1 MTQEVEPESGPA
13 MMLRRGKRIRAKRAG
28 YGEMPLGDGL
38 IAGVLDDS
46 DR

>member
-13 MMLRRGKRIRAKRAG
+13 MMLRKRIRAKRAG
-28 YGEMPLGDGL
+28 YGEMPLDDGL
-38 IAGVLDDS
+38 LEVLDDS